1 MAEQDSQDLAGQDT
15 EGLLALAGRLPLL
28 CAHQGV
34 SHAAEGGTQFLP
46 LVRFL
51 SFSLEGLWRVRE
63 VLFLSFS
70 LEGCWSKYPDSG
82 LELPVYI
89 GLKIY
94 WTPGLFGTA
103 NFHWS
108 ASHLH
113 SGKAGTLPSAWL
125 IWGRW
130 SQGAAGSLSL
140 ELLECLDLLRAD
152 WPSAHLE

>member
-1 MAEQDSQDLAGQDT
+1 MAEQDSQELTDQDA
-15 EGLLALAGRLPLL
+15 EGLLALAGRLPRL
-28 CAHQGV
+28 CVHQGV

-70 LEGCWSKYPDSG
+70 LKGCWSKYPAAG
-82 LELPVYI
+82 LEQPVYI
-89 GLKIY
+89 GLEIY
-94 WTPGLFGTA
+94 WNPGLFGTA
-103 NFHWS
+103 NSHWS
-108 ASHLH
+108 ASHLQ

-125 IWGRW
+125 MWGRW

-140 ELLECLDLLRAD
+140 ELLECLELLRAD
-152 WPSAHLE
+152 WPSARLE